1 MSVVVRFAPSPTG
14 PLHIGGV
21 RTALY
26 NYCLA
31 RKEGGRFILRI
42 EDTDQNRYTPG
53 AEEYILEAL
62 TWCGITFD
70 EGPHLGGAQGPYR
83 QSERKALYA
92 PYAHQLVEM
101 GWAYYAF
108 DTEEELQLMREKFQ
122 QAGLAAPQYNA
133 ITRQYMKNSLTLPK
147 SEVQARLKDTP
158 YVIRF
163 MMPRQLEVRFYD
175 EIRGWISVHTS
186 QLDDKILLKSDG
198 MPTYHLANIVD
209 DHLMGV
215 THVIRGEE
223 WLPST
228 PLHVLMYKAFGWDAP
243 KMAHLPL
250 LLRPDGGGKLSKR
263 DGDLLGFPV
272 YPIAWTDP
280 VTGEHT
286 LGFRERG
293 VLPQALV
300 NYLALLGWHPSQDRE
315 VFSLEELVEAF
326 SLHRVSKAGAR
337 FNYEKALWFN
347 QYYLRKAP
355 TDTLMPLYTEQVQKA
370 GFTPPPPQ
378 TCIALL
384 EIAKE
389 RATLLPELFEE
400 TRFYFEAPT
409 FPLEENLHKKL
420 HPLFLQHLATYI
432 QGLSDTPW
440 EPTALEAYTKN
451 FLETHHIPLGKTLP
465 TLRILL
471 TGRSSGPPLFSL
483 IYLLGL
489 ETTRQRLAYA
499 LQQLSRV

>member
-53 AEEYILEAL
+53 AEEYIIEAL

-70 EGPHLGGAQGPYR
+70 AGPHLGGPEGPYR
-83 QSERKALYA
+83 QSQRTVYA
-92 PYAHQLVEM
+92 SYAHQLVEM

-108 DTEEELQLMREKFQ
+108 DTEEELQLMREKFR

-147 SEVQARLKDTP
+147 SEVQTRLKDTP

-163 MMPRQLEVRFYD
+163 MMPRQLEIRFYD
-175 EIRGWISVHTS
+175 EIRGWISVHSS

-198 MPTYHLANIVD
+198 MPTYHLANVVD

-228 PLHVLMYKAFGWDAP
+228 PLHIQMYKAFGWDPP

-280 VTGEHT
+280 STGELT
-286 LGFRERG
+286 LGFREKG
-293 VLPQALV
+293 FLPQALV
-300 NYLALLGWHPSQDRE
+300 NYLALLGWHPSQDKE
-315 VFSLEELVEAF
+315 IFSLEELVEAF

-337 FNYEKALWFN
+337 FNYEKARWFN
-347 QYYLRKAP
+347 QYYIRNTP
-355 TDTLMPLYTEQVQKA
+355 TDALLPLYMEQLQKA
-370 GFTPPPPQ
+370 NFTPPPPQ

-389 RATLLPELFEE
+389 RATLIPELLQE
-400 TRFYFEAPT
+400 TQFYFQAPS
-409 FPLEENLHKKL
+409 FPLEENLQRKL
-420 HPLFLQHLATYI
+420 LAPFLEYLSSYI
-432 QGLSDTPW
+432 EGLSDIAW

-451 FLETHHIPLGKTLP
+451 FLEKHRIPMGKSFP
-465 TLRILL
+465 TLRLLL
-471 TGRSSGPPLFSL
+471 TGKLSGPPLFSL
-483 IYLLGL
+483 IHLLGL
-489 ETTRQRLAYA
+489 HTTRQRLEYA
-499 LQQLSRV
+499 LQQLSQV